1 MSDQPKN
8 IGVSEDIESNS
19 FRFYHLFNLIYD
31 YKKLNISIL
40 CLSLFLSILYF
51 QLAPSIYTASTL
63 LVPTIGNL
71 SQVDPVENILDNLD
85 INITDPNDIKL
96 ESHLATLTSRQFLQ
110 GFIKEKNI
118 LPILIPGYKIRKNLQ
133 FIRFKKISYDEI
145 AYKSFLRSMMIS
157 SQGNLIE
164 VSLSLASRDLVAPLT
179 NQLIDDLNQF
189 IRNDVIRETEINIK
203 YIEENLG
210 RSSLVSLQPT
220 FYNLIEK
227 EIQRSMLAN
236 GNDQYAFTVL
246 DRAFIPEYKSH
257 PRFFMIVIP
266 SLIFGSILALI
277 LSFIHSVYLKNA
289 DDFKEI
295 L

>member
-118 LPILIPGYKIRKNLQ
+118 LPILIPGYKIRRNLQ
-133 FIRFKKISYDEI
+133 FIRFKKIFCQHTGI
-145 AYKSFLRSMMIS
+145 TLIYKTLHLDKV
-157 SQGNLIE
+157 SQ
-164 VSLSLASRDLVAPLT
+164 
-179 NQLIDDLNQF
+179 
-189 IRNDVIRETEINIK
+189 
-203 YIEENLG
+203 
-210 RSSLVSLQPT
+210 
-220 FYNLIEK
+220 
-227 EIQRSMLAN
+227 
-236 GNDQYAFTVL
+236 
-246 DRAFIPEYKSH
+246 
-257 PRFFMIVIP
+257 
-266 SLIFGSILALI
+266 
-277 LSFIHSVYLKNA
+277 
-289 DDFKEI
+289 
-295 L
+295 